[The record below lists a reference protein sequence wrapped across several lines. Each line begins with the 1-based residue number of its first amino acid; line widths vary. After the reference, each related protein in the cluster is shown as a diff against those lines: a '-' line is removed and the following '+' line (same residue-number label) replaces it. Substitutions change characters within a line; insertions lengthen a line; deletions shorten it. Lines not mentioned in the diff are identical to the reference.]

1 MIPVPSGV
9 RVGIPAGHTDM
20 RCLSQERLELGE
32 DLLDGIEIQG
42 TPPASTRSE
51 CFTQPVYRERWVCPI
66 LA

>member
-1 MIPVPSGV
+1 MIEEFADPRPG
-9 RVGIPAGHTDM
+9 
-20 RCLSQERLELGE
+20 CLDGSLGGFAEQGLELGE

-51 CFTQPVYRERWVCPI
+51 CFTQPAYRERWVCPI